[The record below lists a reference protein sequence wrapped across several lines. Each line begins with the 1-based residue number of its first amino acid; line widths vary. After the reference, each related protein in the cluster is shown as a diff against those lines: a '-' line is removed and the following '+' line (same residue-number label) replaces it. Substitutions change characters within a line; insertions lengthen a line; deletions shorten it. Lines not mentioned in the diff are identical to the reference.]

1 MPTTLMMPKLSPTME
16 TGVIVKWMKKEGD
29 FVKASEVLFE
39 VATDK
44 ATVEYVALDEGYLRQ
59 ILVKEGQE
67 ARVNH
72 PVAVFTASLEENI
85 EGYEVPKIE
94 PPKPQQ
100 VETIQEVVEEKPAVK
115 AVGMTQMGFAPAE
128 PLHNY
133 VFEWP
138 REQISSKI
146 KASPLA
152 KKLAKEKGLDLAS
165 IKGTGPNQRI
175 TSKDLNLALPDA
187 PATFGRKTPPSLP
200 PGSYEEEALTPMRRV
215 IGERLQGSKTF
226 IPHFYVKQTIVVD
239 ELVEI
244 RDQLKNC
251 DIKLT
256 FNDFVIRACAI
267 ALKLNPV
274 INRGYDSVHHKIIK
288 FHTIDISLAVGVEG
302 GLITPI
308 IRYADFKN
316 LGELSA
322 EAKYLA
328 QKAKEGKLE
337 PHEYQGGSFTIS
349 NLGMFGIDDF
359 IAVINPPQAAIL
371 AVGGIK
377 EVPIVK
383 DGQIK
388 IGKTMTL
395 TLSCDHRVVDGTD
408 AALFLQTLKKYLEHP
423 AILLL

>member
-16 TGVIVKWMKKEGD
+16 SGVIVKWMKKEGD
-29 FVKASEVLFE
+29 FVKASDVLFE

-44 ATVEYVALDEGYLRQ
+44 ATVEYVALDDGYLRQ

-67 ARVNH
+67 AVVNH
-72 PVAVFTASLEENI
+72 PVAVFTASLEESI
-85 EGYEVPKIE
+85 ESYKPPEVEKLKE
-94 PPKPQQ
+94 PEPQQ
-100 VETIQEVVEEKPAVK
+100 ILAPREEKPAQR
-115 AVGMTQMGFAPAE
+115 AVGMTQMAFAPAE
-128 PLHNY
+128 PLHDY

-138 REQISSKI
+138 REQITSKI
-146 KASPLA
+146 RASPLA
-152 KKLAKEKGLDLAS
+152 KKIAKEKGLDLAS
-165 IKGTGPNQRI
+165 IKGTGPNHRI

-200 PGSYEEEALTPMRRV
+200 PGAYEEETLTPMRRV
-215 IGERLQGSKTF
+215 IGERLQGAKSF
-226 IPHFYVKQTIVVD
+226 IPHFYVRQTVIVD
-239 ELVEI
+239 ELVEV

-256 FNDFVIRACAI
+256 FNDFIIRACAI

-274 INRGYDSVHHKIIK
+274 VNRGYDSVQHKIIK
-288 FHTIDISLAVGVEG
+288 FQTIDISLAVGVEG

-308 IRYADFKN
+308 IRYADYKN

-349 NLGMFGIDDF
+349 NLGMFGVDDF

-371 AVGGIK
+371 AVGGIR
-377 EVPIVK
+377 EVPVVK
-383 DGQIK
+383 DGQLKPGK
-388 IGKTMTL
+388 IMTL

-408 AALFLQTLKKYLEHP
+408 AALFLQTVKKYLEHP
-423 AILLL
+423 AILLI

>member
-16 TGVIVKWMKKEGD
+16 SGVIVKWMKKEGD
-29 FVKASEVLFE
+29 FVKASDVLFE

-44 ATVEYVALDEGYLRQ
+44 ATVEYVALDDGYLRQ

-67 ARVNH
+67 AVVNH
-72 PVAVFTASLEENI
+72 PVAVFTASMEESLEGFQI
-85 EGYEVPKIE
+85 PKIE
-94 PPKPQQ
+94 KEQEPAPL
-100 VETIQEVVEEKPAVK
+100 EVVKAQEEKPAVK
-115 AVGMTQMGFAPAE
+115 AVGMTQMAFSPAE
-128 PLHNY
+128 PLHDY

-165 IKGTGPNQRI
+165 IKGSGPNQRI

-187 PATFGRKTPPSLP
+187 PATFGRKTPPALP

-226 IPHFYVKQTIVVD
+226 IPHFYVKQTIIVD

-256 FNDFVIRACAI
+256 FNDFIIRACAI

-274 INRGYDSVHHKIIK
+274 INRGYDSVNHKIIK
-288 FHTIDISLAVGVEG
+288 FNTIDISLAVGVEG

-377 EVPIVK
+377 EVPVVK

-388 IGKTMTL
+388 VGKTLTL

-423 AILLL
+423 AILLI